1 MHYNRF
7 RRDCK
12 YFLKNFAVRPIRRGT
27 SKACPSRCPTPS
39 FTTSASLLFNFWF
52 IQKLME
58 EKKKHLPYD
67 RCFLTQKSFRLLIPM

>member
-12 YFLKNFAVRPIRRGT
+12 YFLKNFAVRPPHAFFHNFCFT
-27 SKACPSRCPTPS
+27 ST
-39 FTTSASLLFNFWF
+39 SLLFNFWF

-58 EKKKHLPYD
+58 EKKKHLPYG
-67 RCFLTQKSFRLLIPM
+67 RCFLTQKSFRLLIPI